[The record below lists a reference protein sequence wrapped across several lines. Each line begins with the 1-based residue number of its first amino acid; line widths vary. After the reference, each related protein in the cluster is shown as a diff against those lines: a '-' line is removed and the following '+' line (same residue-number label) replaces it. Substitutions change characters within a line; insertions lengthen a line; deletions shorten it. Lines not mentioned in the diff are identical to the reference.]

1 MADEELQVTFT
12 LENEP
17 LEAEFELEEQPAV
30 NANFIINAAPEKVSQ
45 LENDLNFQTGEQVA
59 ASIQAESDIINARID
74 SEVETLNTEINK
86 KVETIT
92 GSDFIDITREGST
105 VIINSKTVIFEQAIA
120 ADTWVINYDLS
131 KKKPTIDVIDSS
143 GSVQVPNE
151 IEYATNTITLYFLA
165 AFTGKAYLN

>member
-17 LEAEFELEEQPAV
+17 LEADFELEEQAEV
-30 NANFIINAAPEKVSQ
+30 DANFIINASPEKVSQ

-59 ASIQAESDIINARID
+59 ASIEAESDIINARID

-92 GSDFIDITREGST
+92 GSPLIDAQRADNT
-105 VIINSKTVIFEQAIA
+105 VTLTSKTFVFEQAIA
-120 ADTWVINYDLS
+120 S
-131 KKKPTIDVIDSS
+131 KVW
-143 GSVQVPNE
+143 E
-151 IEYATNTITLYFLA
+151 IEHNLNKRPSIILTYYNGEQFEGYREYIDNNNARIILENAATGY
-165 AFTGKAYLN
+165 AYLN